1 MKAKEYCSSNT
12 PVAGHRWFQKLVS
25 TNSGSSYWAQSTNRL
40 VYDGWN
46 LMAARTYCSQGKQV
60 TMRPDGQYYGNSK

>member
-40 VYDGWN
+40 VYDGCPY
-46 LMAARTYCSQGKQV
+46 LLQSGEAGDDETG
-60 TMRPDGQYYGNSK
+60 RPVLWKLEVSSK